1 MSAAAHTST
10 TRRNWAVVAAI
21 GMGALGIG
29 LLFLAVWALIGKE
42 AEPRQRNGMTRYLR
56 IS

>member
-1 MSAAAHTST
+1 MSTAAHTST

-29 LLFLAVWALIGKE
+29 LLFLAVWL
-42 AEPRQRNGMTRYLR
+42 
-56 IS
+56 